1 MSPVVDTII
10 SITTSPMPATFRSS
24 ASTQIHFRGSTPD
37 FMLSATALVSAP
49 SAVRTMTM
57 EKAREPII
65 GS

>member
-10 SITTSPMPATFRSS
+10 SMTTSPIPATFRSS
-24 ASTQIHFRGSTPD
+24 ASTQIHFRGSTPA
-37 FMLSATALVSAP
+37 FMASATALGSSP
-49 SAVRTMTM
+49 PLVRTMTM

>member
-1 MSPVVDTII
+1 MSPVVDTMI
-10 SITTSPMPATFRSS
+10 SMTTSPTPATFMSS

-37 FMLSATALVSAP
+37 FMASATALGSAP
-49 SAVRTMTM
+49 AAVRTMTM